1 MITLNTLRPGY
12 FSKLNLAIVLI
23 SLFFSNL
30 ALAHGDEALEV
41 IDLRPVKVNF
51 HLKALAADW
60 FTPQG
65 DTQGK
70 RKSITFS
77 KAYLASFS
85 LNLVPCLVQAKPK
98 LTHIGNGFLDA
109 LLPKAYA
116 NHGVRFDMPTQIP
129 LMLGQDLSQDS
140 EQFVG
145 EFMLPIGRYCEIN
158 YTMAHITSTA
168 PQPAMAPYSLYLAG
182 EYHQSSTTDKHH
194 HSDHKQAI
202 EISARY
208 AYGQN
213 VPVDFEVTATTKHT
227 HDANLTITLA
237 PEAAFTAALSA
248 SNLAQAEHLI
258 ARGLLLAI
266 PKQLK
271 ASYKEAPKTQ

>member
-1 MITLNTLRPGY
+1 MLLT
-12 FSKLNLAIVLI
+12 NLA
-23 SLFFSNL
+23 F
-30 ALAHGDEALEV
+30 AHGDEALEV

-51 HLKALAADW
+51 HLKALATDW

-85 LNLVPCLVQAKPK
+85 LNLVPCLVQQKPL
-98 LTHIGNGFLDA
+98 LTNIDAGFFHA
-109 LLPKAYA
+109 IFPKAYA

-140 EQFVG
+140 DQFVG

-168 PQPAMAPYSLYLAG
+168 QQPAMTPYSLYLAG
-182 EYHQSSTTDKHH
+182 EYHQSSTTNERHH
-194 HSDHKQAI
+194 LDHKQAI

-213 VPVDFEVTATTKHT
+213 VPVDFEVTATTKYT

-248 SNLAQAEHLI
+248 NNLAKAEHLI

-271 ASYKEAPKTQ
+271 ASYTEAPKTQ